1 MLTSAA
7 LALSSALSLFLAP
20 PAQAQSVSVD
30 AAVARICIPF
40 MTGRFTLDEAQARG
54 AGLGLEYEAANEDG
68 IRSAILQSGDGA
80 TLIWLKYGGSRCQIQ
95 GRVPRPALTEVLTN
109 RFAAQG
115 GWSRVGSAGA
125 YSWETVHTYPNA
137 PDNPVTITASMQETG
152 YPAPAVVFSVQP
164 VEDEDDW

>member
-1 MLTSAA
+1 MFTSAT
-7 LALSSALSLFLAP
+7 LALSSALSIFLAA
-20 PAQAQSVSVD
+20 PAQGQSVSVD

-54 AGLGLEYEAANEDG
+54 AGLGLAYQASDEDG
-68 IRSAILQSGDGA
+68 IRSAILRSGDGA
-80 TLIWLKYGGSRCQIQ
+80 TVIWLDYGGSGCQIQ

-125 YSWETVHTYPNA
+125 YSWETVRTDPNR
-137 PDNPVTITASMQETG
+137 PDHPVTITAAMQETG
-152 YPAPAVVFSVQP
+152 YPTPAVVFNVQYDD
-164 VEDEDDW
+164 DEDGW